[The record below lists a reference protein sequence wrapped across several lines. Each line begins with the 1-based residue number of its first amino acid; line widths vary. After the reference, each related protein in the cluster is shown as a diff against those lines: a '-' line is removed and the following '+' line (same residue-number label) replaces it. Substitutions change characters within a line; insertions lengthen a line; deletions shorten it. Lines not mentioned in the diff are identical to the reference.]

1 MITLDQVLVLQEK
14 VKAAVEKINRLE
26 KENAQLRAQLAAS
39 TSNNQSLSQKVS
51 DYEAEQN
58 QIEAKILQVLN
69 SLNTVEDT
77 IRSELSTES
86 LVMTDSIPE
95 GTIPVE
101 SQNTLG
107 FESQEPLPSDFSETT
122 TAELTF
128 TDVTTEELDMITSD
142 TVTTPEFDSVPKMDE
157 SIVQNNGQ
165 LDIF

>member
-39 TSNNQSLSQKVS
+39 ASNNQSLSQKVS

-58 QIEAKILQVLN
+58 QIEAQILQVLN

-77 IRSELSTES
+77 VRSELGVSEPEVSTPAQETVTES
-86 LVMTDSIPE
+86 VPE
-95 GTIPVE
+95 PE
-101 SQNTLG
+101 LPY
-107 FESQEPLPSDFSETT
+107 QEF
-122 TAELTF
+122 
-128 TDVTTEELDMITSD
+128 
-142 TVTTPEFDSVPKMDE
+142 TPETNAPEADTSFDSPVFTEAAPEETEMFDSVPSPE
-157 SIVQNNGQ
+157 SNGQ

>member
-58 QIEAKILQVLN
+58 QIEAQILQVLN

-77 IRSELSTES
+77 VRSELEVSEPAVSVTAAS
-86 LVMTDSIPE
+86 VTAPE
-95 GTIPVE
+95 PV
-101 SQNTLG
+101 
-107 FESQEPLPSDFSETT
+107 QEPELPYQEYTPDAMAFTEATPEEAEMF
-122 TAELTF
+122 TA
-128 TDVTTEELDMITSD
+128 D
-142 TVTTPEFDSVPKMDE
+142 TRAQPEFDSVPSSE
-157 SIVQNNGQ
+157 SNGQ